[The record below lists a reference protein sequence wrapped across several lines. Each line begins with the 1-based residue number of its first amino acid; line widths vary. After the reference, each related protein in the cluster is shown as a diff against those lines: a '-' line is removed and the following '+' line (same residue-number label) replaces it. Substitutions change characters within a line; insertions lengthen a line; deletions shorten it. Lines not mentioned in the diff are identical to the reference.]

1 MERTIMDV
9 WISIAVM
16 AIVGAFIGGLTN
28 SIAIRMLFR
37 PFNTLYI
44 GKYRVPFT
52 PGLIPKRRNQLAVQL
67 GETVTNHLLTAEGVQ
82 AKINDSSFRSEMT
95 ELVQGEVKRFL
106 KSDITVSELL
116 KKDFGVDD
124 VQNRILTTTEKWLA
138 DRMKKM
144 LEESNGKEMKDVLP
158 EKFVSAGE
166 EKLPDV
172 VDWLLNKGVSYL
184 ESSEGKKSLASGI
197 DAFLMDKGML
207 VNMVSMFF
215 GNVSIAEKVQPELIK
230 FMKHDNTRD
239 TLLQLLQQEYRGF
252 MEKRMDEALGL
263 LDMPEITEGLAKEIT
278 ARLPIEEYL
287 NTPVNSLAGMIEGWI
302 VDDLT
307 PKAVAAGLDLF
318 VARLDVLLE
327 KMHLAKIVEEQ
338 VETFSLERLEEII
351 ISIAKSE
358 LKMITWLGALLGG
371 IIGVFQGILVL
382 FL

>member
-1 MERTIMDV
+1 MNMWLTLT
-9 WISIAVM
+9 VM
-16 AIVGAFIGGLTN
+16 VVVGAFIGGLTN

-44 GKYRVPFT
+44 GKFKVPFT

-82 AKINDSSFRSEMT
+82 AKINDTAFRSEMT

-106 KSDITVSELL
+106 QSDITIKELL
-116 KKDFGVDD
+116 KKDFGVED
-124 VQNRILTTTEKWLA
+124 VQSRIQTTTETWLTN
-138 DRMKKM
+138 RMKKM
-144 LEESNGKEMKDVLP
+144 LEESNSKEMKDVLP
-158 EKFVSAGE
+158 EKFVAAGE
-166 EKLPDV
+166 EKLPEV
-172 VDWLLNKGVSYL
+172 VDWLLNRGLLYL
-184 ESSEGKKSLASGI
+184 ESAEGKKALASGI

-230 FMKHDNTRD
+230 FLKHENTRE
-239 TLLQLLQQEYRGF
+239 TLLNLLQQEYRGF
-252 MEKRMDEALGL
+252 MEKRMGEAIAILNL
-263 LDMPEITEGLAKEIT
+263 PDITQGLAKEIT
-278 ARLPIEEYL
+278 RRLPIEEYL
-287 NTPVNSLAGMIEGWI
+287 NTPVSTLAETFESWLIDE
-302 VDDLT
+302 LT

-338 VETFSLERLEEII
+338 VKTFSLERLEEII

-371 IIGVFQGILVL
+371 IIGLFQGILVL

>member
-1 MERTIMDV
+1 MNMWLTLTIMV
-9 WISIAVM
+9 V
-16 AIVGAFIGGLTN
+16 VGAFIGGLTN

-44 GKYRVPFT
+44 GKFRVPFT
-52 PGLIPKRRNQLAVQL
+52 PGLIPKRRHQLAVQL

-82 AKINDSSFRSEMT
+82 AKINDTGFRSEMT

-106 KSDITVSELL
+106 QSDITLKELL

-124 VQNRILTTTEKWLA
+124 VQNRIQTTTETWLA
-138 DRMKKM
+138 NRMKRM
-144 LEESNGKEMKDVLP
+144 LEESNSKEMKDVLP
-158 EKFVSAGE
+158 EKFVAAGE
-166 EKLPDV
+166 EKLPEV
-172 VDWLLNKGVSYL
+172 VDWLLNRGVLYL
-184 ESSEGKKSLASGI
+184 ESTEGRKALASGI

-230 FMKHDNTRD
+230 FLKHENTRE
-239 TLLQLLQQEYRGF
+239 TLLKLLQQEYRGF
-252 MEKRMDEALGL
+252 MEKRMGEAVAL
-263 LDMPEITEGLAKEIT
+263 LNMPDITAGLAKEIT
-278 ARLPIEEYL
+278 QRLPIEEYL
-287 NTPVNSLAGMIEGWI
+287 NTPVSTLSETFESWLIDE
-302 VDDLT
+302 LT

-371 IIGVFQGILVL
+371 IIGLFQGILVL

>member
-1 MERTIMDV
+1 MNMWLTLTIMV
-9 WISIAVM
+9 V
-16 AIVGAFIGGLTN
+16 VGAFIGGLTN

-44 GKYRVPFT
+44 GKFRVPFT
-52 PGLIPKRRNQLAVQL
+52 PGLIPKRRHQLAVQL

-82 AKINDSSFRSEMT
+82 AKINDTGFQSEMT

-106 KSDITVSELL
+106 QSDITLKELL

-124 VQNRILTTTEKWLA
+124 VQNRIQTTTETWLA
-138 DRMKKM
+138 NRMKRM
-144 LEESNGKEMKDVLP
+144 LEESNSKEMKDVLP
-158 EKFVSAGE
+158 EKFVAAGE
-166 EKLPDV
+166 EKLPEV
-172 VDWLLNKGVSYL
+172 VDWLLNRGVLYL
-184 ESSEGKKSLASGI
+184 ESTEGRKALASGI

-230 FMKHDNTRD
+230 FLKHENTRE
-239 TLLQLLQQEYRGF
+239 TLLKLLQQEYRGF
-252 MEKRMDEALGL
+252 MEKRMGEAVAL
-263 LDMPEITEGLAKEIT
+263 LNMPDITAGLAKEVT
-278 ARLPIEEYL
+278 QRLPIEEYL
-287 NTPVNSLAGMIEGWI
+287 NTPVNTLSETFENWLIDE
-302 VDDLT
+302 LT

-371 IIGVFQGILVL
+371 IIGLFQGILVL

>member
-1 MERTIMDV
+1 MDV

-124 VQNRILTTTEKWLA
+124 VQNRILTTMEKWLA

-166 EKLPDV
+166 EKLPEV

-230 FMKHDNTRD
+230 FMKHDNTRA

-252 MEKRMDEALGL
+252 MEKRLDEALGL

>member
-1 MERTIMDV
+1 MDV

-144 LEESNGKEMKDVLP
+144 LEESNGKEMKAVLP

-166 EKLPDV
+166 EKLPEV

>member
-1 MERTIMDV
+1 MNMWLTLTIMV
-9 WISIAVM
+9 V
-16 AIVGAFIGGLTN
+16 VGAFIGGLTN

-44 GKYRVPFT
+44 GKFRVPFT
-52 PGLIPKRRNQLAVQL
+52 PGLIPKRRHQLAVQL

-82 AKINDSSFRSEMT
+82 AKINDSGFRSEMT

-106 KSDITVSELL
+106 QSDITLKELL

-124 VQNRILTTTEKWLA
+124 VQNRIQTTTETWLA
-138 DRMKKM
+138 NRMKRM
-144 LEESNGKEMKDVLP
+144 LEESNSKEMKDVLP
-158 EKFVSAGE
+158 EKFVAAGE
-166 EKLPDV
+166 EKLPEV
-172 VDWLLNKGVSYL
+172 VDWLLNRGVLYL
-184 ESSEGKKSLASGI
+184 ESTEGRKALASGI

-230 FMKHDNTRD
+230 FLKHENTRE
-239 TLLQLLQQEYRGF
+239 TLLKLLQQEYRGF
-252 MEKRMDEALGL
+252 MEKRMGEAVAL
-263 LDMPEITEGLAKEIT
+263 LNMPDITAGLAKEIT
-278 ARLPIEEYL
+278 KRLPIEEYL
-287 NTPVNSLAGMIEGWI
+287 NTPVSTLSETFESWLIDE
-302 VDDLT
+302 LT

-371 IIGVFQGILVL
+371 IIGLFQGILVL

>member
-1 MERTIMDV
+1 MNMWLTLTIMV
-9 WISIAVM
+9 V
-16 AIVGAFIGGLTN
+16 VGAFIGGLTN

-44 GKYRVPFT
+44 GKFRVPFT
-52 PGLIPKRRNQLAVQL
+52 PGLIPKRRHQLAVQL

-82 AKINDSSFRSEMT
+82 AKINDTGFRSEMT

-106 KSDITVSELL
+106 QSDITLKELL

-124 VQNRILTTTEKWLA
+124 VQNRIQTTTETWLA
-138 DRMKKM
+138 NRMKRM
-144 LEESNGKEMKDVLP
+144 VEESNSKEMKDVLP
-158 EKFVSAGE
+158 EKFVAAGE
-166 EKLPDV
+166 EKLPEV
-172 VDWLLNKGVSYL
+172 VDWLLNRGVLYL
-184 ESSEGKKSLASGI
+184 ESTEGRKALASGI

-230 FMKHDNTRD
+230 FLKHENTRE
-239 TLLQLLQQEYRGF
+239 TVLKLLQQEYRGF
-252 MEKRMDEALGL
+252 MEKRMGEAVALLNMPDITAGL
-263 LDMPEITEGLAKEIT
+263 AEEITK
-278 ARLPIEEYL
+278 RLPIEEYL
-287 NTPVNSLAGMIEGWI
+287 NTPVSTLSETFESWLIDE
-302 VDDLT
+302 LT

-371 IIGVFQGILVL
+371 IIGLFQGILVL

>member
-1 MERTIMDV
+1 MDMWITIIIMV
-9 WISIAVM
+9 V
-16 AIVGAFIGGLTN
+16 VGALIGGLTN
-28 SIAIRMLFR
+28 LIAIKMLFR

-44 GKYRVPFT
+44 GKFRIPFT
-52 PGLIPKRRNQLAVQL
+52 PGLIPKRRKQLAVQL

-82 AKINDSSFRSEMT
+82 AKINDSGFRTEMT

-106 KSDITVSELL
+106 KSDMTISELL
-116 KKDFGVDD
+116 QKDFGVADI
-124 VQNRILTTTEKWLA
+124 QSRIQTTTEAWLA
-138 DRMKKM
+138 NRMKLM
-144 LEESNGKEMKDVLP
+144 LEESNGKEMKDILP
-158 EKFVSAGE
+158 EKFVAAGE
-166 EKLPDV
+166 DKLPEV
-172 VDWLLNKGVSYL
+172 VDWLLNKGILYL
-184 ESSEGKKSLASGI
+184 ESDEGRKSLANGI

-230 FMKHDNTRD
+230 FMKHENTRE
-239 TLLQLLQQEYRGF
+239 TMLQLLQQEYRNF
-252 MEKRMDEALGL
+252 MDKKMDEALGL
-263 LDMPEITEGLAKEIT
+263 LDLPEITAGLAKEIT

-287 NTPVNSLAGMIEGWI
+287 NTPVHSLAGTVEGWI

-318 VARLDVLLE
+318 VAKLEVLLE

-338 VETFSLERLEEII
+338 VEAFSLERLEEII
-351 ISIAKSE
+351 IAIAKSE

-371 IIGVFQGILVL
+371 VIGLLQGILVL

>member
-1 MERTIMDV
+1 MDV

-124 VQNRILTTTEKWLA
+124 VQNRILTTMEKWLA

-158 EKFVSAGE
+158 EKFISAGE
-166 EKLPDV
+166 EKLPEV

-230 FMKHDNTRD
+230 FMKHDNTRA

-252 MEKRMDEALGL
+252 MEKRLDEALGL
-263 LDMPEITEGLAKEIT
+263 LDMPEITEGLAKEIA

>member
-1 MERTIMDV
+1 MNV
-9 WISIAVM
+9 WISISIM

-52 PGLIPKRRNQLAVQL
+52 PGLIPKRRKQLAVQL

-82 AKINDSSFRSEMT
+82 AKINDADFRKEMT
-95 ELVQGEVKRFL
+95 ELVQVEVKRFL
-106 KSDITVSELL
+106 KSDMTISELL

-124 VQNRILTTTEKWLA
+124 VQNRIQTTTEAWLSS
-138 DRMKKM
+138 RMKKM
-144 LEESNGKEMKDVLP
+144 LQESNGKEMKDILP
-158 EKFVSAGE
+158 EKFVARGE
-166 EKLPDV
+166 EKLPEV
-172 VDWLLNKGVSYL
+172 VDWLLNKGVLYL
-184 ESSEGKKSLASGI
+184 ESEEGRKSLASGI

-230 FMKHDNTRD
+230 FMKHENTRD
-239 TLLQLLQQEYRGF
+239 TVLNLLQEEYRSF

-263 LDMPEITEGLAKEIT
+263 LNMPEMTTGLAKEIT

-287 NTPVNSLAGMIEGWI
+287 NTPVSSLASSVEEWI

-318 VARLDVLLE
+318 VARLEMLLE

-371 IIGVFQGILVL
+371 VIGVFQGILVL

>member
-1 MERTIMDV
+1 MDNMWV
-9 WISIAVM
+9 SLTVM
-16 AIVGAFIGGLTN
+16 VVVAAFIGGLTN

-44 GKYRVPFT
+44 GKFKIPFT

-82 AKINDSSFRSEMT
+82 AKINDTGFRSEMT

-106 KSDITVSELL
+106 QSDITIKELL
-116 KKDFGVDD
+116 KKDFGVED
-124 VQNRILTTTEKWLA
+124 VQSRIQNTTETWLTN
-138 DRMKKM
+138 RMKKM
-144 LEESNGKEMKDVLP
+144 LEESNSKEMKDVLP
-158 EKFVSAGE
+158 EKFVAAGE
-166 EKLPDV
+166 EKLPEV
-172 VDWLLNKGVSYL
+172 VDWLLNRGVLYL
-184 ESSEGKKSLASGI
+184 ESAEGRKALASGI

-215 GNVSIAEKVQPELIK
+215 GNVSIAEKVQPELMK
-230 FMKHDNTRD
+230 FLKHENTRE
-239 TLLQLLQQEYRGF
+239 TLLNLLLQEYRGF
-252 MEKRMDEALGL
+252 MEKRMGEAIAILNMA
-263 LDMPEITEGLAKEIT
+263 DITEGLAKEIT
-278 ARLPIEEYL
+278 KKLPIEEYL
-287 NTPVNSLAGMIEGWI
+287 NTPVSTLAETFESWLIDE
-302 VDDLT
+302 LT
-307 PKAVAAGLDLF
+307 PKAVAAGMDLF

-338 VETFSLERLEEII
+338 VEAFSLERLEEII

-371 IIGVFQGILVL
+371 IIGLFQGILVL

>member
-1 MERTIMDV
+1 MNMWLTLT
-9 WISIAVM
+9 VM
-16 AIVGAFIGGLTN
+16 VVVGAFIGGLTN

-44 GKYRVPFT
+44 GKFKVPFT

-82 AKINDSSFRSEMT
+82 AKINDTAFRSEMT

-106 KSDITVSELL
+106 QSDITIKELL
-116 KKDFGVDD
+116 KKDFGVED
-124 VQNRILTTTEKWLA
+124 VQSRIQTTTETWLTN
-138 DRMKKM
+138 RMKKM
-144 LEESNGKEMKDVLP
+144 LEESNSKEMKDVLP
-158 EKFVSAGE
+158 EKFVAAGE
-166 EKLPDV
+166 EKLPEV
-172 VDWLLNKGVSYL
+172 VDWLLNRGLLYL
-184 ESSEGKKSLASGI
+184 ESTEGKKALASGI

-230 FMKHDNTRD
+230 FLKHENTRE
-239 TLLQLLQQEYRGF
+239 TLLNLLQQEYRGF
-252 MEKRMDEALGL
+252 MEKRMGEAIAILNL
-263 LDMPEITEGLAKEIT
+263 PDITEGLAKEIT
-278 ARLPIEEYL
+278 RRLPIEEYL
-287 NTPVNSLAGMIEGWI
+287 NTPVSTLAETFESWLIDE
-302 VDDLT
+302 LT

-338 VETFSLERLEEII
+338 VKTFSLERLEEII

-371 IIGVFQGILVL
+371 IIGLFQGILVL

>member
-1 MERTIMDV
+1 MNMWLTLTIMV
-9 WISIAVM
+9 V
-16 AIVGAFIGGLTN
+16 VGAFIGGLTN

-44 GKYRVPFT
+44 GKFRVPFT
-52 PGLIPKRRNQLAVQL
+52 PGLIPKRRHQLAVQL

-82 AKINDSSFRSEMT
+82 AKINDTGFRSEMT

-106 KSDITVSELL
+106 QSDITLKELL

-124 VQNRILTTTEKWLA
+124 VQNRIQTTTETWLA
-138 DRMKKM
+138 NRMKRM
-144 LEESNGKEMKDVLP
+144 LEESNSKEMKDVLP
-158 EKFVSAGE
+158 EKFVAAGE
-166 EKLPDV
+166 EKLPEV
-172 VDWLLNKGVSYL
+172 VDWLLNRGVLYL
-184 ESSEGKKSLASGI
+184 ESTEGRKALASGI

-230 FMKHDNTRD
+230 FLKHENTRE
-239 TLLQLLQQEYRGF
+239 TLLKLLQQEYRGF
-252 MEKRMDEALGL
+252 MEKRMGEAVAL
-263 LDMPEITEGLAKEIT
+263 LNMPDITAGLAKEIT
-278 ARLPIEEYL
+278 QRLPIEEYL
-287 NTPVNSLAGMIEGWI
+287 NTPVSTLSETFESWLIDE
-302 VDDLT
+302 LT

-338 VETFSLERLEEII
+338 VEAFSLERLEEII

-371 IIGVFQGILVL
+371 IIGLFQGILVL

>member
-1 MERTIMDV
+1 MDV

-124 VQNRILTTTEKWLA
+124 VQNRILTTMEKWLA

-166 EKLPDV
+166 EKLPEV

-230 FMKHDNTRD
+230 FMKHDNTRA

-252 MEKRMDEALGL
+252 MEKRLDEALGL
-263 LDMPEITEGLAKEIT
+263 LDMPEITEGLAKEIA

>member
-1 MERTIMDV
+1 MDI
-9 WISIAVM
+9 WISISIM

-37 PFNTLYI
+37 PFTTLYI

-52 PGLIPKRRNQLAVQL
+52 PGLIPKRRKQLAVQL
-67 GETVTNHLLTAEGVQ
+67 GETVTKHLLTAEGVQ
-82 AKINDSSFRSEMT
+82 AKINDSGFRKEMT
-95 ELVQGEVKRFL
+95 ELVQVEVKRFL
-106 KSDITVSELL
+106 KSDMTISDLL
-116 KKDFGVDD
+116 QKDFGVND
-124 VQNRILTTTEKWLA
+124 VQNRIQTTTEAWLSSRM
-138 DRMKKM
+138 DRM
-144 LEESNGKEMKDVLP
+144 LQESNGKEMKDVLP
-158 EKFVSAGE
+158 EKFVARGE

-172 VDWLLNKGVSYL
+172 VDWLLNKGVTYL
-184 ESSEGKKSLASGI
+184 ESEEGRKSLASGI

-215 GNVSIAEKVQPELIK
+215 GNVSIADKVQPELIK
-230 FMKHDNTRD
+230 FMKHENTRD
-239 TLLQLLQQEYRGF
+239 TLLNLLQQEYRNF
-252 MEKRMDEALGL
+252 MEKRTEDALGL
-263 LDMPEITEGLAKEIT
+263 LNLPEFTTGLAKEIT

-287 NTPVNSLAGMIEGWI
+287 NTPVSSLASSVESWI
-302 VDDLT
+302 IDDLT
-307 PKAVAAGLDLF
+307 PKAVSAGLDLF
-318 VARLDVLLE
+318 VDRLEMLLE

-338 VETFSLERLEEII
+338 VEAFSLERLEEII

>member
-1 MERTIMDV
+1 MDV
-9 WISIAVM
+9 WISISIM

-52 PGLIPKRRNQLAVQL
+52 PGLIPKRRKQLAVQL
-67 GETVTNHLLTAEGVQ
+67 GETVTKHLLTAEGVQ
-82 AKINDSSFRSEMT
+82 AKINDGDFRKEMT
-95 ELVQGEVKRFL
+95 ELVQVEVKRFL
-106 KSDITVSELL
+106 KSDMTISQLL
-116 KKDFGVDD
+116 KQDFGVDD
-124 VQNRILTTTEKWLA
+124 VQNRIQTTTEVWLST
-138 DRMKKM
+138 RMNVM
-144 LEESNGKEMKDVLP
+144 LQESNGKEMKEILP
-158 EKFVSAGE
+158 EKFVAAGE
-166 EKLPDV
+166 EKLPEV
-172 VDWLLNKGVSYL
+172 VDWLLNKGVLYL
-184 ESSEGKKSLASGI
+184 ESEEGRKSLASGI

-230 FMKHDNTRD
+230 FMKHENTRD
-239 TLLQLLQQEYRGF
+239 TVLNLIQQEYRNF

-263 LDMPEITEGLAKEIT
+263 LNMPEMTTGLAKEIT

-287 NTPVNSLAGMIEGWI
+287 NTPVSSLASSVESWV

-318 VARLDVLLE
+318 VARLEMLLE

-338 VETFSLERLEEII
+338 VEAFSLERLEEII

>member
-1 MERTIMDV
+1 MNMWLTLTIMV
-9 WISIAVM
+9 V
-16 AIVGAFIGGLTN
+16 VGAFIGGLTN

-44 GKYRVPFT
+44 GKFRVPFT
-52 PGLIPKRRNQLAVQL
+52 PGLIPKRRHQLAVQL

-82 AKINDSSFRSEMT
+82 AKINDTGFQSEMT

-106 KSDITVSELL
+106 QSDITLKELL

-124 VQNRILTTTEKWLA
+124 VQNRIQTTTETWLA
-138 DRMKKM
+138 NRMKRM
-144 LEESNGKEMKDVLP
+144 LEESNSKEMKDVLP
-158 EKFVSAGE
+158 EKFVAAGE
-166 EKLPDV
+166 EKLPEV
-172 VDWLLNKGVSYL
+172 VDWLLNRGVLYL
-184 ESSEGKKSLASGI
+184 ESTEGRKALASGI

-230 FMKHDNTRD
+230 FLKHENTRE
-239 TLLQLLQQEYRGF
+239 TLLKLLQQEYRGF
-252 MEKRMDEALGL
+252 MEKRMGEAVAL
-263 LDMPEITEGLAKEIT
+263 LNMPDITAGLAKEIT
-278 ARLPIEEYL
+278 QRLPIEEYL
-287 NTPVNSLAGMIEGWI
+287 NTPVNTLSETFENWLIDE
-302 VDDLT
+302 LT

-371 IIGVFQGILVL
+371 IIGLFQGILVL

>member
-1 MERTIMDV
+1 MNV
-9 WISIAVM
+9 WISISIM

-52 PGLIPKRRNQLAVQL
+52 PGLIPKRRKQLAVQL

-82 AKINDSSFRSEMT
+82 AKINDADFRKEMT
-95 ELVQGEVKRFL
+95 ELVQVEVKRFL
-106 KSDITVSELL
+106 KSDMTISELL

-124 VQNRILTTTEKWLA
+124 VQNRIQTTTEAWLST
-138 DRMKKM
+138 RMKKM
-144 LEESNGKEMKDVLP
+144 LQESNGKEMKDILP
-158 EKFVSAGE
+158 EKFVARGE
-166 EKLPDV
+166 EKLPEV
-172 VDWLLNKGVSYL
+172 VDWLLNKGVLYL
-184 ESSEGKKSLASGI
+184 ESEDGRKSLASGI

-230 FMKHDNTRD
+230 FMKHENTRD
-239 TLLQLLQQEYRGF
+239 TVLNLLQEEYRSF
-252 MEKRMDEALGL
+252 MDKRMDEALGL
-263 LDMPEITEGLAKEIT
+263 LNMPEMTTGLAKEIT

-287 NTPVNSLAGMIEGWI
+287 NTPVSSLASSVEKWI

-318 VARLDVLLE
+318 VARLEMLLE

-371 IIGVFQGILVL
+371 VIGVFQGILVL

>member
-1 MERTIMDV
+1 MNE
-9 WISIAVM
+9 WISISIM

-52 PGLIPKRRNQLAVQL
+52 PGLIPKRRKQLAVQL

-82 AKINDSSFRSEMT
+82 AKINDADFRKEMT
-95 ELVQGEVKRFL
+95 ELVQVEVKRFL
-106 KSDITVSELL
+106 KSDMTISELL

-124 VQNRILTTTEKWLA
+124 VQNRIQTTTEAWLSS
-138 DRMKKM
+138 RMKKM
-144 LEESNGKEMKDVLP
+144 LQESNGKEMKDILP
-158 EKFVSAGE
+158 EKFVARGE
-166 EKLPDV
+166 EKLPEV
-172 VDWLLNKGVSYL
+172 VDWLLNKGVLYL
-184 ESSEGKKSLASGI
+184 ESEEGRKSLASGI

-230 FMKHDNTRD
+230 FMKHENTRD
-239 TLLQLLQQEYRGF
+239 TVLNLLQEEYRSF

-263 LDMPEITEGLAKEIT
+263 LNMPEMTTGLAKEIT

-287 NTPVNSLAGMIEGWI
+287 NTPVSSLASSVEEWI

-318 VARLDVLLE
+318 VARLEMLLE

-371 IIGVFQGILVL
+371 VIGVFQGILVL